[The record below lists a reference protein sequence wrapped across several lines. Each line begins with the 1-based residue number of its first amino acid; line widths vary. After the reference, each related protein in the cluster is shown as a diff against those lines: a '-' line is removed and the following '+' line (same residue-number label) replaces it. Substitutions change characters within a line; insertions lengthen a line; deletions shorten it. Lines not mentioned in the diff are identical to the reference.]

1 LLISTTFLAQ
11 NIMLLAMKQG
21 LGTIAA
27 IQTVLYPEIIRKV
40 LGLPGS
46 KVILL
51 RVAIGYPE

>member
-1 LLISTTFLAQ
+1 
-11 NIMLLAMKQG
+11 MLLAMKQG

-27 IQTVLYPEIIRKV
+27 IQTALYPEVIRKV